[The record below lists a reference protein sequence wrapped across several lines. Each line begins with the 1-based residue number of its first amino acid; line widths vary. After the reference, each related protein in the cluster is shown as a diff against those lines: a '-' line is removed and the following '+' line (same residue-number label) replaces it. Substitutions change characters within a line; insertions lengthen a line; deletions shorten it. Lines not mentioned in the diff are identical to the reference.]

1 MTSIGFNTAG
11 SVFFPIQLAIG
22 IYMMYSFI
30 GISFLA
36 GIGIIILLGI
46 VITII
51 SVIQKKIN

>member
-22 IYMMYSFI
+22 IYMMYRFI

-46 VITII
+46 LITIVN
-51 SVIQKKIN
+51 VIQKKVN